1 MTFAVTGQKTAK
13 VVAEVFPNWDASWQG
28 GYLNVMMTQN
38 CLLWGI
44 SSALTHSILWTLMVC
59 SNSVYLNACVLV
71 DGAISPNEITICKS
85 SSTTFTS

>member
-1 MTFAVTGQKTAK
+1 MTFSVTGQRPAK
-13 VVAEVFPNWDASWQG
+13 VVAEVYAFSFVFPNWDASFACSGG

-71 DGAISPNEITICKS
+71 DRAIVVPMR
-85 SSTTFTS
+85 